1 MRILVVR
8 PGELGSAEIAAW
20 HSMQRSTPSLGNP
33 FLCPEFVIGVGRSRP
48 DVRVAILADGPTLV
62 GFFPFECRRF
72 GVGIPIA
79 AGLTDFQGLIHA
91 PGAQWDP
98 RELLRACRIS
108 TWKFDHLIA
117 GQQPFEP
124 YQVAVAPSPFM
135 DLSDGFDTYREK
147 LRNKSPRFCK
157 EISYKARKLTR
168 EAGALRFV
176 LDSPDHSA
184 LRTLMAWKSD
194 QYRRTGRVDRFDQ
207 PWVVELVD
215 YLLGARGDGCTGL
228 LSFLYAGDVP
238 VAGHFGL
245 RFDHTFAGWFLAYD
259 SRFHRYSPGL
269 VQLLRM
275 TEEIAQ
281 TGVRTIE
288 MGKGAKGFKESLKSG
303 DVFVAEGVVTRRSV
317 PAALHRARSVPVLW
331 AIRQVR
337 QRPPLYRA
345 ADCTLRRYGRI
356 RSLLRPPPSLRVT
369 RHG

>member
-1 MRILVVR
+1 
-8 PGELGSAEIAAW
+8 
-20 HSMQRSTPSLGNP
+20 MQRSTPSLGNP